1 MKRLLS
7 IILSVSLVLLQAP
20 LSNASLAY
28 ALDNDLTQARQDVA
42 KSMGMTL
49 PSTSEELDWDAIES
63 DESIAKDRLVISFM
77 PEVSLDEAQK
87 FVSSKDWKA
96 DGCVISWKDNGLKC
110 FAVTLPSD
118 STLKKCMEQAEASS
132 LVLTVELDAICYLA
146 DQVESNPNVY
156 PNPTYPV
163 DTTSFGWHQQSIV
176 LDLAWGFLE
185 EATTSVAVLDTG
197 IYAIP
202 DLIDT
207 VDFDNGYDVVN
218 NSSLGTPI
226 ATHGTEVSAVI
237 SAQYT
242 DNQGVSGVSKGATVI
257 PINIAYSNDDG
268 EIVSNNS
275 YIAAGIRNVIN
286 NSSISNLRV
295 INISFGSSSQG
306 SAETYNYLQD
316 AINDAHDSGVSVVAS
331 AGNEGENLATYP
343 SDMENVI
350 SVIATNRAGVKA
362 DFSTYGSGKDIS
374 APGVNIVTATYLS
387 DLQEYETKSVNGT
400 SFSAPIVS
408 GVLAMMYSINSD
420 LTTSQAEKI
429 LLKTASNGGQGFTNE
444 YGYGNVNAAAA
455 VYASKCFDNF
465 ERLWGEYALDTM
477 TAISNEAFLN
487 TEQEGLSEG
496 SDYAIV
502 CTMASYYDALS
513 AAGLAGILDC
523 PVLITDSSSL
533 STQTAQELQRLGV
546 SKVYIAGGLSA
557 LSSDVESE
565 IASLDCV
572 ESTERIAGEN
582 ARQTAT
588 EIFDEGNTEGTWG
601 DTALITTWRSYY
613 DGLSASSYAYA
624 QKAPLFITNTNDEL
638 DSYSLD
644 ALEEGGFT
652 KVVILGGTAAVSPT
666 VESQLQTLSTNVE
679 VSRMAGENA
688 YETAKLFAERGLNDG
703 MSAENMCFTTVLSY
717 YDALCASSLAG
728 RLNAPILYADIYT
741 DGSDY
746 SIQAQRFVQDY
757 FVQFEQ
763 GYILGGTS
771 ALSDNVVV
779 SLTRALLWSD

>member
-132 LVLTVELDAICYLA
+132 LVLTVELDAICKMS
-146 DQVESNPNVY
+146 DP
-156 PNPTYPV
+156 
-163 DTTSFGWHQQSIV
+163 
-176 LDLAWGFLE
+176 
-185 EATTSVAVLDTG
+185 
-197 IYAIP
+197 
-202 DLIDT
+202 
-207 VDFDNGYDVVN
+207 VVN
-218 NSSLGTPI
+218 DLNR
-226 ATHGTEVSAVI
+226 
-237 SAQYT
+237 T
-242 DNQGVSGVSKGATVI
+242 D
-257 PINIAYSNDDG
+257 
-268 EIVSNNS
+268 
-275 YIAAGIRNVIN
+275 
-286 NSSISNLRV
+286 
-295 INISFGSSSQG
+295 
-306 SAETYNYLQD
+306 
-316 AINDAHDSGVSVVAS
+316 
-331 AGNEGENLATYP
+331 
-343 SDMENVI
+343 
-350 SVIATNRAGVKA
+350 
-362 DFSTYGSGKDIS
+362 
-374 APGVNIVTATYLS
+374 
-387 DLQEYETKSVNGT
+387 
-400 SFSAPIVS
+400 
-408 GVLAMMYSINSD
+408 
-420 LTTSQAEKI
+420 
-429 LLKTASNGGQGFTNE
+429 
-444 YGYGNVNAAAA
+444 
-455 VYASKCFDNF
+455 ASKCFDNF

-624 QKAPLFITNTNDEL
+624 QKAPLFITDTNDEL